1 MAFSKLFNFFQDD
14 KLFQE
19 ALSRFQR
26 ALAKVLATGM
36 VIVIIAATIQFI
48 SVIILEVSPARSPL
62 IGQELE
68 RVLADVLGLLITIE
82 VLENI
87 TAYLKD
93 HKIQVELVLSTAIT
107 AMARK
112 IIVLPADVSSK
123 PLIVASLGVG
133 TLALCASY
141 WLIKHYRNPVR
152 G

>member
-19 ALSRFQR
+19 VLSRFQR

-48 SVIILEVSPARSPL
+48 SVIILEISPARSPL

>member
-1 MAFSKLFNFFQDD
+1 MAFLKLFNFFQDD

-19 ALSRFQR
+19 VLSRFQR
-26 ALAKVLATGM
+26 ALAKVLAAGM
-36 VIVIIAATIQFI
+36 VIVIIAATIQFL
-48 SVIILEVSPARSPL
+48 SVVVTEVSPASSPL
-62 IGQELE
+62 IGHELE

-93 HKIQVELVLSTAIT
+93 HKIQVELVLATAIT

-123 PLIVASLGVG
+123 PLLVASLGVG

-141 WLIKHYRNPVR
+141 WLIKYNRSQIKA
-152 G
+152 